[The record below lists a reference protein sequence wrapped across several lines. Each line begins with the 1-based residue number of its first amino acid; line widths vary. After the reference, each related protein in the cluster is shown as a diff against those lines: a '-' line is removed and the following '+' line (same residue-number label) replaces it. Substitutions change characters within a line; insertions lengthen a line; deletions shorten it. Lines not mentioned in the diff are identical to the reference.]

1 VLVDLVEE
9 SMGAVEGVLLLIDEA
24 DRPASEANLG
34 QLCNLLS
41 ERLAK
46 RGCEKVCIGLAGLPA
61 LLGKLMA
68 NHPTRTSG
76 FIRRDAKS
84 ALAREGLPLA
94 ESVLLSRLHFGV
106 LRKLEPFAS
115 NTKPYFL
122 IEGIYELLG

>member
-41 ERLAK
+41 ERL
-46 RGCEKVCIGLAGLPA
+46 EKVCIGLAGLPA